1 MNADDA
7 ALIAALQAHGAGQVT
22 HLRSNLLRHLQGT
35 HALLHAW
42 GARPALCHAGLF
54 HAVRGTQHFDGDL
67 GMGPAELET
76 LIGTEAVSIIQ
87 TYVEADREVVWP
99 QFGQPTLRYRNR
111 RDGSERTLD
120 APATQ
125 DFYLLT
131 LANELEILARDRRFR
146 VAHGAL
152 FRRTLLPLVPPL
164 IPECARVDCLR
175 ILGEREGRVDR
186 GFRALWRVRAALSP
200 RRWWPQKR

>member
-7 ALIAALQAHGAGQVT
+7 ALIAALQAHGAGHTT

-35 HALLHAW
+35 QALLRAW
-42 GARPALCHAGLF
+42 GARPALCRAGLF

-67 GMGPAELET
+67 AFDPAELEA
-76 LIGTEAVSIIQ
+76 LIGSEAVSIIQ
-87 TYVEADREVVWP
+87 TYVDADREVVWP

-120 APATQ
+120 PAATQ
-125 DFYLLT
+125 DFHLLT

-146 VAHGAL
+146 IAHGAL
-152 FRRTLLPLVPPL
+152 FRRTLLPLLPPL
-164 IPECARVDCLR
+164 IPASARADCLR
-175 ILGEREGRVDR
+175 ILGERERWLYR
-186 GFRALWRVRAALSP
+186 GFRWLYRVRARLSP